1 MTYPA
6 ETPFRPGAS
15 QNITAGAA
23 SAATALGAF
32 PVAGVR
38 TVRIVTGAEAVRIAF
53 GESTVTATATSMLLL
68 ANSTAIFS
76 VDPGHTHIAM
86 LRNAAADSIC
96 NVTNGA
102 GL

>member
-38 TVRIVTGAEAVRIAF
+38 TVRIVTGAEAVRVAF
-53 GESTVTATATSMLLL
+53 GASTVTATATSLLVP
-68 ANSTAIFS
+68 AASVAIFS
-76 VDPGHTHIAM
+76 VAPGETHIAM

-102 GL
+102 GN

>member
-32 PVAGVR
+32 PIAGVHN
-38 TVRIVTGAEAVRIAF
+38 VRIVTGAEAVRVAF
-53 GESTVTATATSMLLL
+53 GASNVAATATSMLVP
-68 ANSTAIFS
+68 AASVAIFS
-76 VDPGHTHIAM
+76 VDPGQTHIAM
-86 LRNAAADSIC
+86 LRNAAADSVC

-102 GL
+102 GN